1 MKIEIWSDIM
11 CPWCYI
17 GKARLDRAIERLGGG
32 GHDAGGRGAGGRDD
46 IEVVWRSFELRPDQP
61 RTPGATLGEMMRE
74 KLGLQPGETV
84 ELFEKIRVLGEAE
97 GLDIRLTGVRPV
109 NSFDAQRLV
118 HLAAESGLAHRMKS
132 ELFRAYLTDQQN
144 VADHEVLLHTAT
156 RAGLDADAAGA
167 VLAGDAY
174 GEDVREDE
182 RAAARRGVTGVPT
195 VFVDGVRV
203 ATGVPSVD
211 QFHRAL
217 VEAG

>member
-17 GKARLDRAIERLGGG
+17 GKARLDKAIERLE
-32 GHDAGGRGAGGRDD
+32 DREA
-46 IEVVWRSFELRPDQP
+46 EVVWRSFELRPDQP

-118 HLAAESGLAHRMKS
+118 HLAAEDGLAHRMKG
-132 ELFRAYLTDQQN
+132 ELFRTYLTEQLN
-144 VADHEVLLHTAT
+144 VADHEVLLRTAT
-156 RAGLDADAAGA
+156 AAGLDADRVTA
-167 VLAGDAY
+167 VLATDAY

-182 RAAARRGVTGVPT
+182 RAAARLGVTGVPT

-203 ATGVPSVD
+203 TTGVPSVD
-211 QFHRAL
+211 QLHRAL

>member
-17 GKARLDRAIERLGGG
+17 GKARLDKAIERV
-32 GHDAGGRGAGGRDD
+32 DRDD
-46 IEVVWRSFELRPDQP
+46 VEVVWRSFELRPQQP

-74 KLGLQPGETV
+74 KLGLKDGETV

-118 HLAAESGLAHRMKS
+118 HLAAESGLAHRLKDD
-132 ELFRAYLTDQQN
+132 LFRVYLKEQQN
-144 VADHEVLLHTAT
+144 VADHDVLSRTAIG
-156 RAGLDADAAGA
+156 AGLDADDVAR

-174 GEDVREDE
+174 AADVREDE
-182 RAAARRGVTGVPT
+182 AAAVRRGVTGVPT
-195 VFVDGVRV
+195 VFVDGVRI
-203 ATGVPSVD
+203 AGGVPSVE
-211 QFHRAL
+211 QFHWAL
-217 VEAG
+217 AETG

>member
-17 GKARLDRAIERLGGG
+17 GKARLDKAIERVS
-32 GHDAGGRGAGGRDD
+32 RDD
-46 IEVVWRSFELRPDQP
+46 VEIVWRSFELRPEQP

-74 KLGLQPGETV
+74 KLGLKDGDTV
-84 ELFEKIRVLGEAE
+84 ELFEKIRVLGKAE

-118 HLAAESGLAHRMKS
+118 HLAAESGRAHQLKS
-132 ELFRAYLTDQQN
+132 DLFRVYLKEQRN
-144 VADHEVLLHTAT
+144 VADHEVLLETAT
-156 RAGLDADAAGA
+156 GAGLDADDVAR
-167 VLAGDAY
+167 VLASDAY
-174 GEDVREDE
+174 ASDVREDE
-182 RAAARRGVTGVPT
+182 AAAVRRGVTGVPT

-211 QFHRAL
+211 QFHWAL
-217 VEAG
+217 EKAG

>member
-17 GKARLDRAIERLGGG
+17 GKARLDKAIERV
-32 GHDAGGRGAGGRDD
+32 GRDD
-46 IEVVWRSFELRPDQP
+46 VEIVWRSFELRPEQP

-74 KLGLQPGETV
+74 KLGLKDGDTV
-84 ELFEKIRVLGEAE
+84 ELFEKIRVLGKAE

-118 HLAAESGLAHRMKS
+118 HLAAESGRAHQLKS
-132 ELFRAYLTDQQN
+132 DLFRVYLKEQRN
-144 VADHEVLLHTAT
+144 VADHEVLLETAT
-156 RAGLDADAAGA
+156 GAGLDADDVAR
-167 VLAGDAY
+167 VLASDAY
-174 GEDVREDE
+174 ASDVREDE
-182 RAAARRGVTGVPT
+182 AAAVRRGVTGVPT

-211 QFHRAL
+211 QFHWAL
-217 VEAG
+217 EKAG

>member
-17 GKARLDRAIERLGGG
+17 GKARLDKAIARLEDREA
-32 GHDAGGRGAGGRDD
+32 H
-46 IEVVWRSFELRPDQP
+46 VVWRSFELRPDQP

-84 ELFEKIRVLGEAE
+84 ELFEKIRILGEAE

-118 HLAAESGLAHRMKS
+118 HLAAEDGLSHRMKS
-132 ELFRAYLTDQQN
+132 ELFRTYLTEQQN
-144 VADHEVLLHTAT
+144 VADHEVLLRTAT
-156 RAGLDADAAGA
+156 AVGLDADRVTE
-167 VLAGDAY
+167 VLATDAY

-182 RAAARRGVTGVPT
+182 RIAARRGVTGVPT
-195 VFVDGVRV
+195 IFVDGVRV
-203 ATGVPSVD
+203 TTGVPSVD
-211 QFHRAL
+211 QLHQAL

>member
-118 HLAAESGLAHRMKS
+118 HLAAESGL
-132 ELFRAYLTDQQN
+132 
-144 VADHEVLLHTAT
+144 
-156 RAGLDADAAGA
+156 
-167 VLAGDAY
+167 
-174 GEDVREDE
+174 
-182 RAAARRGVTGVPT
+182 
-195 VFVDGVRV
+195 
-203 ATGVPSVD
+203 
-211 QFHRAL
+211 L